1 MSPFV
6 MRNWTP
12 LAGALVLAVL
22 TAQPLSAQ
30 SGNGKPAEDK
40 TAADSLKATQKKL
53 DELTEASH
61 LLTGPAG
68 NPECI
73 WLGRR
78 VVSLLWRD
86 DMDTAFRHLDLY
98 DRFGCPSGQI
108 QATFRCLVR
117 QGNIDPK
124 AQESLHGRIHACW
137 INPALP
143 PSATTAAQAPAQGS
157 QAGTEKPEAR

>member
-1 MSPFV
+1 
-6 MRNWTP
+6 MRNWTA
-12 LAGALVLAVL
+12 LAGALALAVL
-22 TAQPLSAQ
+22 LAQPAGAQ
-30 SGNGKPAEDK
+30 SSNGKPEGK
-40 TAADSLKATQKKL
+40 PPGEAAKDSQKKI
-53 DELTEASH
+53 DEITEASR
-61 LLTGPAG
+61 LLAGPAG

-117 QGNIDPK
+117 QGNIDAK
-124 AQESLHGRIHACW
+124 AQESLGGRIHACW

-143 PSATTAAQAPAQGS
+143 AATTAAQAPANQP
-157 QAGTEKPEAR
+157 GTEKPEAR